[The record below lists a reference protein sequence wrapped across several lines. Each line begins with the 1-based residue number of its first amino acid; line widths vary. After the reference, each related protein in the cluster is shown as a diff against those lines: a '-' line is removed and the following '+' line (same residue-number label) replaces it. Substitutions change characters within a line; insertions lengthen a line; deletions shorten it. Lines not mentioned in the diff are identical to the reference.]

1 MMRVKL
7 YWLLLG
13 KINLKF
19 ELNELPKVSVVVF
32 GKEKPPD
39 FSLMKIC
46 WSFDAVPKSFAV
58 FGLDFA

>member
-1 MMRVKL
+1 MIRVKL

-46 WSFDAVPKSFAV
+46 WSFDAVP
-58 FGLDFA
+58 